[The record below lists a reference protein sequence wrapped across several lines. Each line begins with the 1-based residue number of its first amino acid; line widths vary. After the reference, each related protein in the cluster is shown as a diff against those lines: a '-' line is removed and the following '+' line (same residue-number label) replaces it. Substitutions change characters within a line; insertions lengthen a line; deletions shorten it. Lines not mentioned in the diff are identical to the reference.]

1 MLSFIAKRTLL
12 ALSQMLVISAV
23 AFFLLYLSSSG
34 IARTILGEQAT
45 EEQVAA
51 KTAELGLDRPLPV
64 RYVEWL
70 LGVFQGDLGRSYL
83 TPQDVSDALISRL
96 PTTLS
101 LLIATT
107 IIAALI
113 AFALGIAAAVYRGW
127 LDRLVQILSIAGYA
141 IPGFL
146 FALLLVI
153 VFAINLGWLPAT
165 GYVQL
170 TADPLGWLKTVILP
184 IAALSIGMI
193 AATAQQVRGAVID
206 VLRQDYVRT
215 LRSRGL
221 SEREIIFKHVLRNAS
236 GTGLTVLGLQ
246 FVGLLGGAIVVEQ
259 IFALPGL
266 GTVAIQYTSRGDI
279 PVVMGLLIITS
290 LIVAVVNLLVDLG
303 VGFLNPKARVA

>member
-70 LGVFQGDLGRSYL
+70 LGVFQGDLGRSYF

-221 SEREIIFKHVLRNAS
+221 SEREIIFKHVLRNAY

-266 GTVAIQYTSRGDI
+266 GTVAVQYTSRGDI